1 MEIIMWRWY
10 TMGGRGAASGVSE
23 AGRKYGSEYR
33 TLLQVDNIKFVEF
46 NHGSATAP
54 MEMMSAAED
63 RVYAVVN
70 RNGVVKSITY
80 YDKDGKRTRQI
91 DLEHEHNGKKPH
103 VHIGYLHSE
112 DQGNKGY
119 DLSATDKKYVEKV
132 RKVWA
137 SRK

>member
-1 MEIIMWRWY
+1 
-10 TMGGRGAASGVSE
+10 MGGRGAASGVSE
-23 AGRKYGSEYR
+23 AGRKYGNEHK

-46 NHGSATAP
+46 NRGSATAP
-54 MEMMSAAED
+54 METMSAAED

-70 RNGVVKSITY
+70 RNGAVKSITY
-80 YDKDGKRTRQI
+80 YNKEGKRTRQI
-91 DLEHEHNGKKPH
+91 DLEHEHDGTQPH

-112 DQGNKGY
+112 GQEDNEY